1 MPRLRSADLP
11 AEERPLQHYTAH
23 AIVKDTVIDHVQSQ
37 ENSQVKEQTSVTN
50 KGAKIQQKRSSS
62 NKAGKSTLAALNS
75 EATPE
80 SAVQPTS
87 KKRAKVRKALLST
100 LWSTENIATLQT
112 KVERLYTQ
120 LNELYEDP
128 PCPLNYDSP
137 FQLLVAVIL
146 SAQVCSE
153 FLLKALPHVVPGNHC
168 TFSGL
173 KSTDKKVNE
182 ITPALFKLATDA
194 HAMAAQ
200 EVLLADTCLILCFHA
215 QHTLTIKVIV

>member
-11 AEERPLQHYTAH
+11 AQQRPLQHSTAH
-23 AIVKDTVIDHVQSQ
+23 AAIKDTVVNHVQSQ
-37 ENSQVKEQTSVTN
+37 EHSQVEQRTN
-50 KGAKIQQKRSSS
+50 KGAKKQQKRSSS
-62 NKAGKSTLAALNS
+62 NKAGKATLAALVS

-80 SAVQPTS
+80 PAVQPTP

-100 LWSTENIATLQT
+100 LWSTEDIATLQT

-137 FQLLVAVIL
+137 FQLLVAVVL
-146 SAQVCSE
+146 SAQVCSQ
-153 FLLKALPHVVPGNHC
+153 FLLKALPHFVSANHC

-173 KSTDKKVNE
+173 
-182 ITPALFKLATDA
+182 
-194 HAMAAQ
+194 
-200 EVLLADTCLILCFHA
+200 
-215 QHTLTIKVIV
+215 